1 MLVTPLNKKFGKYK
15 PGDSF
20 ALPDAAAKKL
30 ILAGL
35 LSEVIAGQVRD
46 QRAQTAALDDI
57 SPRTGRPRRQ
67 YNRRDMVAKS

>member
-20 ALPDAAAKKL
+20 ALPDPAAKKL

-35 LSEVIAGQVRD
+35 LREVRD
-46 QRAQTAALDDI
+46 QSAQTAASDDI

-67 YNRRDMVAKS
+67 YNRRDMVAQS